1 MSHENVELAR
11 RALDAFNRRDL
22 GAYLDLMDAD
32 VEFVAGGVT
41 MEGDYHGR
49 AGVRRFWG
57 NLLDVLPDFT
67 IEVIELRDL
76 GDRALGAARIRGH
89 GAGSDTPFDEPFWGV
104 AEWRQGKC
112 VRWANF
118 GTEAEA
124 LEAVGLR
131 E

>member
-1 MSHENVELAR
+1 MRCWSRQPRWAAAQRVAPRFAR
-11 RALDAFNRRDL
+11 P
-22 GAYLDLMDAD
+22 
-32 VEFVAGGVT
+32 T
-41 MEGDYHGR
+41 
-49 AGVRRFWG
+49 
-57 NLLDVLPDFT
+57 NLLDILPDLT
-67 IEVIELRDL
+67 VEVIELRDV
-76 GDRALGAARIRGH
+76 GDRTLGAARIRGH